1 MHRFPAVIT
10 CLLLPL
16 ASFPSPSGSPPDAC
30 ALVTEAEVTAATGWK
45 PASTKHEH
53 EGTTE
58 TCRLAGPSATE
69 TVVIVL
75 AKPAPKVSSSA
86 ALAEWRKER
95 AARLKLKVTVT
106 PLEGLGA
113 PAIRID
119 EETSPPTVEAAVGA
133 RLLGL
138 TAPTFEVA
146 QTLAGKAIARLR

>member
-1 MHRFPAVIT
+1 MPRFPAVIG

-16 ASFPSPSGSPPDAC
+16 ASIPSPSGSPPDAC
-30 ALVTEAEVTAATGWK
+30 ALVTAAEVAAATGWN

-53 EGTTE
+53 DGTTE
-58 TCRLAGPSATE
+58 TCRIAGPSAEE

-75 AKPAPKVSSSA
+75 AKPAPTVSSSA

-113 PAIRID
+113 PAIRTD
-119 EETSPPTVEAAVGA
+119 EETSPPTVEAVVGT
-133 RLLGL
+133 RLLGV
-138 TAPTFEVA
+138 TAKTFEVA
-146 QTLAGKAIARLR
+146 QALAAKAVARLR

>member
-1 MHRFPAVIT
+1 MHRFRAVLA

-16 ASFPSPSGSPPDAC
+16 ASFSSPSGPPPDAC
-30 ALVTEAEVTAATGWK
+30 ALLTTAEVAAATGWK

-53 EGTTE
+53 DGTTE
-58 TCRLAGPSATE
+58 TCRFAGSSATE
-69 TVVIVL
+69 AVVIVL
-75 AKPAPKVSSSA
+75 AQPAPKVSSSA

-95 AARLKLKVTVT
+95 ADRLKLKVAVT

-119 EETSPPTVEAAVGA
+119 EDTSPPTIEAAVGA

-138 TAPTFEVA
+138 SAPTFEVA
-146 QTLAGKAIARLR
+146 RTLAAQAIARLR